1 MKKNAKNFIVLAI
14 LTLFFSGCMK
24 YDVNMTVGEDK
35 SVKLEVI
42 SAVNVS
48 MMEDMMGGGESSE
61 DDEYTDDE
69 YFDDEYTDDEYSD
82 DEYFDDETG
91 LSEEDGIEDSEEE
104 NSQFDAKSYKF
115 LEEKGYKVE
124 EYTEETENGTL
135 TGVKVSK
142 TFDNIDDITKET
154 EKKIDFVTFF
164 EEEGFDDSQIFTKS
178 GSNYKGMFTFDFSQD
193 AEEGM
198 DFSQYDSYFDIQ
210 YKITLPSKVI
220 SSNAT
225 NVSEDGKTLTWD
237 LSYGKLNEVN
247 FEFSFGKD
255 NTMLFIIIGA
265 VAGVAVIGVVVFLLM
280 KNKKNKTPNTPATNT
295 VEPVAPATQ
304 ETPVTPTTPTT
315 EQQPVTEQAPV
326 VIPTPETPV
335 AETTPTVEPTAP
347 VEATAVEPTPVVEVT
362 PEVVTPAVE
371 ATPEPTAPVIAPTE
385 TLTAEEP
392 VEPVVIISE
401 PTEEKKVES
410 LDDTQNPT
418 MPQ

>member
-1 MKKNAKNFIVLAI
+1 MKKNAKNFIILAI

-35 SVKLEVI
+35 SVSLEVI

-48 MMEDMMGGGESSE
+48 MMEDMMGGGETSE
-61 DDEYTDDE
+61 DEEYTDDE
-69 YFDDEYTDDEYSD
+69 YTDEEYSD
-82 DEYFDDETG
+82 DEYSDDETG
-91 LSEEDGIEDSEEE
+91 LSEEDGIDDSEEE
-104 NSQFDAKSYKF
+104 NNQFDAESYKF

-178 GSNYKGMFTFDFSQD
+178 GNNYKGMFTFDFSQD
-193 AEEGM
+193 DGEGM

-210 YKITLPSKVI
+210 YKITLPNKVI

-237 LSYGKLNEVN
+237 LSYGKINEVN

-255 NTMLFIIIGA
+255 NAMLFIIIGIA
-265 VAGVAVIGVVVFLLM
+265 VGVAVIGVVVFLLM
-280 KNKKNKTPNTPATNT
+280 KNKKNKTPNAPAENT
-295 VEPVAPATQ
+295 VKPVTPATQ
-304 ETPVTPTTPTT
+304 EAPVTPPTSTT
-315 EQQPVTEQAPV
+315 EQQSVTEQAPV
-326 VIPTPETPV
+326 VMPTQENTV

-347 VEATAVEPTPVVEVT
+347 VVEVT
-362 PEVVTPAVE
+362 PEVI
-371 ATPEPTAPVIAPTE
+371 TPEVETAQEPTVPIIAPTE
-385 TLTAEEP
+385 TLTAE
-392 VEPVVIISE
+392 EPVVIISE